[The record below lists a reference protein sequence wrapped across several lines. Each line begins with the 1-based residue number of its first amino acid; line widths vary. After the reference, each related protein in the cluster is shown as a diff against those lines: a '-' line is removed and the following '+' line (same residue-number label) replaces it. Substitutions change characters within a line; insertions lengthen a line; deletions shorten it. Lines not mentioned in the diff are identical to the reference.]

1 MERYLGYWWAQ
12 AMFIEATRLKSL
24 KVNPDNGDNNTVT
37 KTENLPLKGTC
48 HMLFVVLRA
57 GHIYEFNDP

>member
-1 MERYLGYWWAQ
+1 
-12 AMFIEATRLKSL
+12 MFIEATRLKSL